1 MVASVDTNSQTNQTP
16 ISSAGGSAV
25 GATIVFP
32 SGSDSSTPTMGN
44 LFQQILIGVVV
55 ALGVGFVLKK
65 LHAKG

>member
-16 ISSAGGSAV
+16 ISSAV